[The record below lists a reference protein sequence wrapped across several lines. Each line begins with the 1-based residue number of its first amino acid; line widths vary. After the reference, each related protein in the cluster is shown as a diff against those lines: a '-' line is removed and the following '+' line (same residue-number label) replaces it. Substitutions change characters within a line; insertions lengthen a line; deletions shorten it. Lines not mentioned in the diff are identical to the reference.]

1 MADNIIISS
10 YLLIVLII
18 GFYKSRNIK
27 TMREFSIAD
36 KSYSAPVMVATM
48 TATAIGGGAIL
59 GFISSILTF
68 GVVYILISFGY
79 PVFHWLTAQFFIGKL
94 EQFTDCIST
103 GDIIGKLYGKKARI
117 ISGICG
123 SLYCSA
129 MIGGQV
135 SAIGFI
141 VQYFLDIP
149 FLFGVLIGCGAVVLY
164 SATGGIKAVT
174 ATDVIQFAIILIA
187 IPMVCNVGISL
198 VGGYSIL
205 IDKIPP
211 ELLRL
216 PDKPHSIISYFFI
229 FLSFAMPFLDPP
241 MTQRLLMAKDR
252 EQIRSTL
259 YMTVF
264 FEMIFFVLIG
274 LTALVAAAINP
285 GFDANLAFPHLVNTI
300 MPIGLKGLAV
310 AGLLSIVMS
319 TADSYLNAASI
330 ALVHDTIKPLFED
343 ISDRAELRLTQIT
356 TLILGTLASV
366 LAISFGNVMSII
378 LFGLNFWGPIMV
390 VPLYAAL
397 MGYKASARC
406 FYTGMISGL
415 AVFIFWYFI
424 IEPRLGIGGLIP
436 SMLANAISFMA
447 MNYVEQAKI
456 KTIDQSYV

>member
-10 YLLIVLII
+10 YLVTVLII

-27 TMREFSIAD
+27 TMSEFSIAD
-36 KSYSAPVMVATM
+36 RNYSVPVMVATM

-59 GFISSILTF
+59 GFISSILTS

-79 PVFHWLTAQFFIGKL
+79 PVFHLLTAQFFIGKL
-94 EQFTDCIST
+94 EQFTGCISS
-103 GDIIGKLYGKKARI
+103 GDIMFKLYGRNARI

-123 SLYCSA
+123 SLYCCA

-149 FLFGVLIGCGAVVLY
+149 FLFGVIIGCGAVVLY

-174 ATDVIQFAIILIA
+174 ATDVIQFAMILIA
-187 IPMVCNVGISL
+187 IPMICNVGMNL
-198 VGGYSIL
+198 VGGYNGL
-205 IDKIPP
+205 MDKIPS

-216 PDKPHSIISYFFI
+216 PDGPQSIISYFFI

-241 MTQRLLMAKDR
+241 MTQRMLMAKDR
-252 EQIRSTL
+252 QQIRSTL

-285 GFDANLAFPHLVNTI
+285 GYDANLAFPHLVNTI
-300 MPIGLKGLAV
+300 MPMGLKGLAV
-310 AGLLSIVMS
+310 VGLLSIVMS

-330 ALVHDTIKPLFED
+330 SLVHDTIKPLFGD
-343 ISDRAELRLTQIT
+343 KLSDRAELRLTQIT
-356 TLILGTLASV
+356 TLFLGTLASV
-366 LAISFGNVMSII
+366 LAISFGNVMNII

-390 VPLYAAL
+390 VPLYAGL
-397 MGYKASARC
+397 MGYKVSPRC
-406 FYTGMISGL
+406 FYAGMISGIG
-415 AVFIFWYFI
+415 AFFFWYFMV
-424 IEPRLGIGGLIP
+424 EPRLGIGSLIP
-436 SMLANAISFMA
+436 SMLANAAGFMA
-447 MNYVEQAKI
+447 MNYIEQAKAKKI
-456 KTIDQSYV
+456 A